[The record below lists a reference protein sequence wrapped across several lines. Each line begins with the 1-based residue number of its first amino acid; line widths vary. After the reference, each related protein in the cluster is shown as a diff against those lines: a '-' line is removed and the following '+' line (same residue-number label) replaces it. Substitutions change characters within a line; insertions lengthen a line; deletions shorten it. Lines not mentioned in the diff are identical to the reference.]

1 MNYPSQPTS
10 LELAPGT
17 MVART
22 YEIRSLIGQGGMG
35 RVYEAF
41 DKDLL
46 RTVAIKVSG
55 APSSSLSS
63 VHEEARALAA
73 ISNPCVVTVH
83 GVGKHQGH
91 DFIVMERVYGLSLEQ
106 RLEEQRIRGE
116 QMEVPAAVELLA
128 AIADGLGV
136 VHQAGIVHW
145 DLKPGNVMLAPGGRV
160 VLLDFGVFIP
170 FFAAANAPMF
180 RGTPAYSS
188 PEATQSKVAPDEA
201 HLVDV
206 YALGILGWELLTGAP
221 PFLGPT
227 VEAIW
232 KDHERTPLPP
242 LRTRRPDAPPAL
254 AELLAEMTAKQ
265 PGDRP
270 PQMSEVSRRLRALS
284 APGNQGREKRAPRI
298 LIVEDEVSTQKVLD
312 FFVRKVAPRAE
323 IRIASRSD
331 EALKILRSYA
341 PDLILLDQ
349 KLPDGTG
356 LDLCL
361 HMRSLGLAERCRIVP
376 VSATPDQIDRRL
388 QLQLGLTQTVQKGPG
403 ALDQIGAL
411 VRETARLL
419 GLAL

>member
-1 MNYPSQPTS
+1 
-10 LELAPGT
+10 
-17 MVART
+17 
-22 YEIRSLIGQGGMG
+22 MG
-35 RVYEAF
+35 RVFEAF
-41 DKDLL
+41 DHDLL

-55 APSSSLSS
+55 SPSTSSM
-63 VHEEARALAA
+63 HEEARALAA

-83 GVGKHQGH
+83 GVGRHGGF

-106 RLEEQRIRGE
+106 RLEELRLRAE
-116 QMEVPAAVELLA
+116 EMEIADAVSLLA
-128 AIADGLGV
+128 SIADGLGV

-188 PEATQSKVAPDEA
+188 PEATQSRVAPDEA

-232 KDHERTPLPP
+232 KDHEKTPLPP
-242 LRTRRPDAPPAL
+242 LRSRRPEAPAAL

-284 APGNQGREKRAPRI
+284 GPGPQGREQRAPRI
-298 LIVEDEVSTQKVLD
+298 LIVEDEAQTQKVLD

-323 IRIASRSD
+323 VRLASRSD
-331 EALKILRSYA
+331 EALKILRNYS

-361 HMRSLGLAERCRIVP
+361 HLRSLGLAERCRIVP
-376 VSATPDQIDRRL
+376 VSATPETIDRRL

-403 ALDQIGAL
+403 ALDQIGAV